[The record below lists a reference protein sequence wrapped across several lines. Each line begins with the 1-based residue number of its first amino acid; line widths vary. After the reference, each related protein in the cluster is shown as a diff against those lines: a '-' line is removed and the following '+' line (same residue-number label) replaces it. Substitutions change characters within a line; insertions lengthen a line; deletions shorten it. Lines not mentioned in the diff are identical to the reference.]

1 MQIQG
6 VKEIFSL
13 FLPTPKKLLTFFNVI
28 NNYPSPTLSIKKIH
42 SIDNRFSCLW
52 LNKY

>member
-28 NNYPSPTLSIKKIH
+28 NNPPSSTIFFDKIH
-42 SIDNRFSCLW
+42 RIDKQVLLFAV
-52 LNKY
+52 K